1 MRRKNSLFRIIL
13 LAAMLVAVTYLASTG
28 FAQDAAAAAPGGEAK
43 GNNTLMSVILGNKD
57 PVFFTIIILSVV
69 ATSLIISSALRL
81 RKASFYPDDTMNEMR
96 EMIEA
101 RKFKELIDFTEED
114 QTFVAKALNPAL
126 KRAPKFSEMKEAM
139 ETAVGEQ
146 TAEHFRKIEYL
157 NIIGNMGPL
166 LGLMG
171 TVLGMIDAFNAMN
184 NAGGNADPAVLAG
197 GISKALAHTF
207 LGLFLAVPALAAF
220 GILRTLVDRFTLKAA
235 LLSDELLMMIKPQE
249 TKSAS
254 APGSPAR
261 AAGAPTAPPTPARP
275 RVAAPTPPTPAQA

>member
-1 MRRKNSLFRIIL
+1 MFL
-13 LAAMLVAVTYLASTG
+13 LAAMLIAVVYLASTG
-28 FAQDAAAAAPGGEAK
+28 FAQDAGAAAGGEPKVQA
-43 GNNTLMSVILGNKD
+43 GLMTVILGNKD
-57 PVFFTIIILSVV
+57 PIFFTIIILSVV

-81 RKASFYPDDTMNEMR
+81 RKASFYPEDTINEMR

-114 QTFVAKALNPAL
+114 PTFVAKALNPAL

-157 NIIGNMGPL
+157 NIIGNLGPL

-171 TVLGMIDAFNAMN
+171 TVLGMIQAFNDMN
-184 NAGGNADPAVLAG
+184 NAGGNADPGVLAG

-207 LGLFLAVPALAAF
+207 LGLFLAVPSLASF
-220 GILRTLVDRFTLKAA
+220 GILRTLVDRFTLKGA
-235 LLSDELLMMIKPQE
+235 LISDELLMMIKPADS
-249 TKSAS
+249 KP

-261 AAGAPTAPPTPARP
+261 AAGAPSAAPTPARP
-275 RVAAPTPPTPAQA
+275 RVASPTPPAPAQA

>member
-13 LAAMLVAVTYLASTG
+13 LAAMLVAVTYLASTS
-28 FAQDAAAAAPGGEAK
+28 FAQEAGAAAAGGEAH

-69 ATSLIISSALRL
+69 ATSLTISSALRL

-114 QTFVAKALNPAL
+114 NTFVAKALNPAL

-249 TKSAS
+249 SKP
-254 APGSPAR
+254 APGTPAR
-261 AAGAPTAPPTPARP
+261 AAGAPTAAPTPARP